1 MDNFDDNV
9 KNAYYCKIVDFVN
22 TFNNK
27 QCTNVCY
34 IKGKLFEYIAAI
46 YFKSRLYDNIST
58 DYKEQ
63 FNLPNNDC
71 DSNSAGVDIIDTAN
85 NKIIQCK
92 YYQQK
97 TLYKYNIANFVI
109 TLLNLYNKFTGI
121 LAVNENIKLAKNLN
135 NNTINNCSIEK
146 IPDNIYN
153 QIINDAFD
161 YVKHDTIDN
170 TTITHNII
178 LRDYQQEVL
187 QLIDSHDKYKFKL
200 PCGTG
205 KSFIIAEYI
214 NKHPH
219 LKCIVLTPSVN
230 LANDMCNL
238 IHFEVNKLFSSNSS
252 SIQYNSSVAV
262 YNTAF
267 NKYIANNNF
276 LTDYDCCFIDEA
288 HHYYNNAFNMKS
300 IKTKRLYLFSATLK
314 QEINDIF
321 PFFEYSYKD
330 AIMNN
335 YILDFNMNVHYV
347 KDINYNTAV
356 HILKKYIQ
364 YQHVIIYCNR
374 IEDCKQ
380 LTDLLTKNN
389 ISAQY
394 IAADKQDSY
403 QIIQDFRNN
412 KFRCIVN
419 CNMIN
424 EGIDIKNC
432 ETAFFFDNTFS
443 YNRIIQC
450 VGRTQ
455 RCFKNKL
462 NGNFVIMVND
472 ENKDNLVNRYLN
484 VLAETNTN
492 YIDSTKYKLN
502 FYNDYHIDKIEENS
516 LEEEEDSF
524 EEEFI
529 EFEHYVYESVYSKD
543 HRIEICKEFYNE
555 YKRLP
560 KTIEKYKDFKIGNF
574 ISGLKYGC
582 NSHLKEEVES
592 IFNTKIEANHIDLKD
607 DNEKL
612 ELCKSFYNEYKRLPK
627 RNESYKDFNIG
638 SFITNLKKSQNSH
651 LKEEVENIFN
661 TKIEVNRKLNLK
673 DDNEKIELCKEFYN
687 EYKRLPKR
695 NESYKDFNIGSFIT
709 NLKKSQNSYLKEE
722 VENIFNTKIE
732 VTKKLNLKDDNEKL
746 ELCREF
752 YNEYKRLPK
761 DKEKYK
767 DFNIGNFINGLKQGK
782 NSYLKEEVEN
792 IFNTKIEVNRKLNLK
807 NNNEKIE
814 LCKEFYNEY
823 KRIPKQ
829 NESYKDFNIGNFING
844 LKQGKNSHLK
854 EEVENIFNTKIEV
867 NHYIDDNEK
876 IELCKEFY
884 NIYKRLPTSRDK
896 YKNFNIGSFIKDLKR
911 GHNSHLK
918 EEVENIF
925 NTKI

>member
-1 MDNFDDNV
+1 MDSFDDNV

-22 TFNNK
+22 TLNNK

-34 IKGKLFEYIAAI
+34 IKGKLFEYISAI

-63 FNLPNNDC
+63 LNLSNYDC
-71 DSNSAGVDIIDTAN
+71 DSNSAGVDIIDTLN

-92 YYQQK
+92 YYKQK
-97 TLYKYNIANFVI
+97 TLYRSNITNFVI

-121 LAVNENIKLAKNLN
+121 LAVNEDIKLAKNLN
-135 NNTINNCSIEK
+135 NDTINNCSIEK

-161 YVKHDTIDN
+161 YVKHDHIEN
-170 TTITHNII
+170 TPLNTQNFI

-205 KSFIIAEYI
+205 KSFIIAHYI
-214 NKHPH
+214 NTHPN
-219 LKCIVLTPSVN
+219 LKCIVLTPSIN

-238 IHFEVNKLFSSNSS
+238 INFPVNQEFCTGSCKNNK
-252 SIQYNSSVAV
+252 YNSTIAV

-276 LTDYDCCFIDEA
+276 LTDYDICFIDEA
-288 HHYYNNAFNMKS
+288 HHYDNNAYSLKS
-300 IKTKRLYLFSATLK
+300 IQTKRMYLFSATT
-314 QEINDIF
+314 INDCYF
-321 PFFEYSYKD
+321 PFYEYTYKD
-330 AIMNN
+330 AIKNN

-347 KDINYNTAV
+347 KNINYNTAV

-380 LTDLLTKNN
+380 LTDLLIKNN
-389 ISAQY
+389 ISAQC
-394 IAADKQDSY
+394 ITSDNKDSY

-432 ETAFFFDNTFS
+432 ETAFFFDNRFS
-443 YNRIIQC
+443 YNQIIQC

-455 RCFKNKL
+455 RCYKNKL
-462 NGNFVIMVND
+462 NGNFVIMAND

-502 FYNDYHIDKIEENS
+502 FYNDYKESNE
-516 LEEEEDSF
+516 EEEEDSLE

-555 YKRLP
+555 NKRLP
-560 KTIEKYKDFKIGNF
+560 TSKEIYKNFKIGSF
-574 ISGLKYGC
+574 IDNLKHGM
-582 NSHLKEEVES
+582 NSCIKEEIEN
-592 IFNTKIEANHIDLKD
+592 IFNTKIEAKHIDLKD
-607 DNEKL
+607 DNEKI
-612 ELCKSFYNEYKRLPK
+612 ELCKEFYKEYKRLPTSTEK
-627 RNESYKDFNIG
+627 YKDFNIG
-638 SFITNLKKSQNSH
+638 NFINNLKRGQCSH

-661 TKIEVNRKLNLK
+661 TKIEFNKK
-673 DDNEKIELCKEFYN
+673 ISDNEKLDLCKDFYN
-687 EYKRLPKR
+687 EYKRLPKN
-695 NESYKDFNIGSFIT
+695 NEKYKDFNIGNFIDC
-709 NLKKSQNSYLKEE
+709 LKRGQNNHLKEE

-732 VTKKLNLKDDNEKL
+732 AKHINLKDDNEKI
-746 ELCREF
+746 ELCKSF
-752 YNEYKRLPK
+752 YNEYKRLPIST
-761 DKEKYK
+761 EKYK
-767 DFNIGNFINGLKQGK
+767 DFNIGNFIN
-782 NSYLKEEVEN
+782 
-792 IFNTKIEVNRKLNLK
+792 NLK
-807 NNNEKIE
+807 RGQ
-814 LCKEFYNEY
+814 C
-823 KRIPKQ
+823 
-829 NESYKDFNIGNFING
+829 
-844 LKQGKNSHLK
+844 SHLK
-854 EEVENIFNTKIEV
+854 EEVENIFNTKI
-867 NHYIDDNEK
+867 
-876 IELCKEFY
+876 
-884 NIYKRLPTSRDK
+884 
-896 YKNFNIGSFIKDLKR
+896 
-911 GHNSHLK
+911 
-918 EEVENIF
+918 
-925 NTKI
+925 

>member
-1 MDNFDDNV
+1 MDSFDDNV

-22 TFNNK
+22 TLNNK

-63 FNLPNNDC
+63 FNLSNYDC
-71 DSNSAGVDIIDTAN
+71 DSNSAGVDIIDTLN

-92 YYQQK
+92 YYKQK
-97 TLYKYNIANFVI
+97 TLYRSNITNFVI

-121 LAVNENIKLAKNLN
+121 LAVNEDIKLAKNLN
-135 NNTINNCSIEK
+135 NDTINNCSIEK

-161 YVKHDTIDN
+161 YVKHDHIENTPLHTDN
-170 TTITHNII
+170 FI

-205 KSFIIAEYI
+205 KSFIIAHYI
-214 NKHPH
+214 NTHPN
-219 LKCIVLTPSVN
+219 LKCIILTPSIN

-238 IHFEVNKLFSSNSS
+238 INFPVNQEFCTGSCKNNK
-252 SIQYNSSVAV
+252 YNSTIAV

-276 LTDYDCCFIDEA
+276 LTDYDICFIDEA
-288 HHYYNNAFNMKS
+288 HHYDNNAYSLKS
-300 IKTKRLYLFSATLK
+300 IQTKRMYLFSATT
-314 QEINDIF
+314 INDCYF
-321 PFFEYSYKD
+321 PFYEYTYKD
-330 AIMNN
+330 AIKNN

-347 KDINYNTAV
+347 KNINYNTAV

-374 IEDCKQ
+374 IEDCKE
-380 LTDLLTKNN
+380 LTDLLIKNN
-389 ISAQY
+389 ISAQC
-394 IAADKQDSY
+394 ITSDNKDSY

-432 ETAFFFDNTFS
+432 ETAFFFDNRFS
-443 YNRIIQC
+443 YNQIIQC

-455 RCFKNKL
+455 RCYKNKL
-462 NGNFVIMVND
+462 NGNFVIMAND

-492 YIDSTKYKLN
+492 YIDSTEYKLN
-502 FYNDYHIDKIEENS
+502 FYNDYHIDKEENSFEKEEDS
-516 LEEEEDSF
+516 LEEEEF
-524 EEEFI
+524 F
-529 EFEHYVYESVYSKD
+529 EFERYVYESVYSKD

-555 YKRLP
+555 NKRLP
-560 KTIEKYKDFKIGNF
+560 KQKEIYKNFK
-574 ISGLKYGC
+574 
-582 NSHLKEEVES
+582 
-592 IFNTKIEANHIDLKD
+592 
-607 DNEKL
+607 
-612 ELCKSFYNEYKRLPK
+612 
-627 RNESYKDFNIG
+627 IG
-638 SFITNLKKSQNSH
+638 SFIDNLKHGQNSY

-661 TKIEVNRKLNLK
+661 TKIEAKKIFLK
-673 DDNEKIELCKEFYN
+673 DDNEKLELCKEFYN
-687 EYKRLPKR
+687 EYKRLPKM
-695 NESYKDFNIGSFIT
+695 NERYKDFKIGNFISG
-709 NLKKSQNSYLKEE
+709 LKQGHNSHLKEE

-746 ELCREF
+746 EFCKSF

-761 DKEKYK
+761 KNDTYK
-767 DFNIGNFINGLKQGK
+767 DFNIGNFI
-782 NSYLKEEVEN
+782 S
-792 IFNTKIEVNRKLNLK
+792 NLK
-807 NNNEKIE
+807 KG
-814 LCKEFYNEY
+814 
-823 KRIPKQ
+823 Q
-829 NESYKDFNIGNFING
+829 
-844 LKQGKNSHLK
+844 NSHLK
-854 EEVENIFNTKIEV
+854 EEVENIFNTKI
-867 NHYIDDNEK
+867 
-876 IELCKEFY
+876 
-884 NIYKRLPTSRDK
+884 
-896 YKNFNIGSFIKDLKR
+896 
-911 GHNSHLK
+911 
-918 EEVENIF
+918 
-925 NTKI
+925 

>member
-1 MDNFDDNV
+1 MDSFDDNV

-22 TFNNK
+22 TLNNK

-34 IKGKLFEYIAAI
+34 IKGKLFEYISAI

-135 NNTINNCSIEK
+135 NDTINNCSIEK

-153 QIINDAFD
+153 QIINDAFN
-161 YVKHDTIDN
+161 YVKHDYIEN
-170 TTITHNII
+170 TPLNTQNFI

-214 NKHPH
+214 NTHPH

-238 IHFEVNKLFSSNSS
+238 IHYKVNKLFSSNSS

-288 HHYYNNAFNMKS
+288 HHYYNDAFNMKA

-321 PFFEYSYKD
+321 PFFEYLYKD
-330 AIMNN
+330 AIRNN

-347 KDINYNTAV
+347 KNINYNTAV

-455 RCFKNKL
+455 RCYKNKL

-502 FYNDYHIDKIEENS
+502 FYNDYHIDKKEKS
-516 LEEEEDSF
+516 LEKEEDSF

-529 EFEHYVYESVYSKD
+529 EFEHYVYESIYSKD
-543 HRIEICKEFYNE
+543 YRIEICKEFYNE

-560 KTIEKYKDFKIGNF
+560 KQKEIYKNFNIGSF
-574 ISGLKYGC
+574 IQHLKEGC

-592 IFNTKIEANHIDLKD
+592 IFNTKIEANEQRSN
-607 DNEKL
+607 NEKI
-612 ELCKSFYNEYKRLPK
+612 ELCRNFYNEYKRLPK
-627 RNESYKDFNIG
+627 RNDTYKDFNIG
-638 SFITNLKKSQNSH
+638 YFINRLKKGQNSHLKEEIESIFNTKIEVAKKLNLKDNNEKLELCKEFYNENKRLPKRNDTYKDFKIGNFISNLKKSCNSH

-661 TKIEVNRKLNLK
+661 TKIKSNKKISDNKKL
-673 DDNEKIELCKEFYN
+673 DLCKDFYN
-687 EYKRLPKR
+687 EYKRLPTSREK
-695 NESYKDFNIGSFIT
+695 YKEFNIGSFI
-709 NLKKSQNSYLKEE
+709 S
-722 VENIFNTKIE
+722 
-732 VTKKLNLKDDNEKL
+732 
-746 ELCREF
+746 
-752 YNEYKRLPK
+752 
-761 DKEKYK
+761 
-767 DFNIGNFINGLKQGK
+767 
-782 NSYLKEEVEN
+782 
-792 IFNTKIEVNRKLNLK
+792 
-807 NNNEKIE
+807 
-814 LCKEFYNEY
+814 
-823 KRIPKQ
+823 
-829 NESYKDFNIGNFING
+829 G

-854 EEVENIFNTKIEV
+854 EEVENIFNTKI
-867 NHYIDDNEK
+867 
-876 IELCKEFY
+876 
-884 NIYKRLPTSRDK
+884 
-896 YKNFNIGSFIKDLKR
+896 
-911 GHNSHLK
+911 
-918 EEVENIF
+918 
-925 NTKI
+925 

>member
-1 MDNFDDNV
+1 MDSFDDNV

-22 TFNNK
+22 TLNNK

-63 FNLPNNDC
+63 LNLSNYDC
-71 DSNSAGVDIIDTAN
+71 DSNSAGVDIIDTLN

-92 YYQQK
+92 YYKQK
-97 TLYKYNIANFVI
+97 TLYRSNITNFVI

-121 LAVNENIKLAKNLN
+121 LAVNEDIKLAKNLN
-135 NNTINNCSIEK
+135 NDTINNCSIEK

-161 YVKHDTIDN
+161 YVKHDHIENTPLHTDN
-170 TTITHNII
+170 FI

-205 KSFIIAEYI
+205 KSFIIAHYI
-214 NKHPH
+214 NTHPN
-219 LKCIVLTPSVN
+219 LKCIILTPSIN

-238 IHFEVNKLFSSNSS
+238 INFPVNQEFCTGSCKNNK
-252 SIQYNSSVAV
+252 YNSTIAV

-276 LTDYDCCFIDEA
+276 LTDYDICFIDEA
-288 HHYYNNAFNMKS
+288 HHYDNNAYSLKS
-300 IKTKRLYLFSATLK
+300 IQTKRMYLFSATT
-314 QEINDIF
+314 INDCYF
-321 PFFEYSYKD
+321 PFYEYTYKD
-330 AIMNN
+330 AIKNN

-347 KDINYNTAV
+347 KNINYNTAV

-389 ISAQY
+389 ISAKY

-455 RCFKNKL
+455 RCYKNKL

-502 FYNDYHIDKIEENS
+502 FYNDYHIDKIEDNS
-516 LEEEEDSF
+516 FEKEEDSLE

-529 EFEHYVYESVYSKD
+529 EFEHYVYESVFSNDYYK
-543 HRIEICKEFYNE
+543 IELCKEFYNENKRLPKQNESYKDFNIGIFINGLKQGKNSHLKEDVENIFNTKIEVAKKLNLKDDNEKLDLCKDFYNE

-560 KTIEKYKDFKIGNF
+560 KQNENYKDFKIGNF
-574 ISGLKYGC
+574 ISGLKQGC
-582 NSHLKEEVES
+582 
-592 IFNTKIEANHIDLKD
+592 
-607 DNEKL
+607 
-612 ELCKSFYNEYKRLPK
+612 
-627 RNESYKDFNIG
+627 
-638 SFITNLKKSQNSH
+638 
-651 LKEEVENIFN
+651 
-661 TKIEVNRKLNLK
+661 
-673 DDNEKIELCKEFYN
+673 
-687 EYKRLPKR
+687 
-695 NESYKDFNIGSFIT
+695 
-709 NLKKSQNSYLKEE
+709 NSYLKEE

-746 ELCREF
+746 DLCKEF
-752 YNEYKRLPK
+752 YNKYKRLPK

-767 DFNIGNFINGLKQGK
+767 EFNIGSFI
-782 NSYLKEEVEN
+782 S
-792 IFNTKIEVNRKLNLK
+792 
-807 NNNEKIE
+807 
-814 LCKEFYNEY
+814 
-823 KRIPKQ
+823 
-829 NESYKDFNIGNFING
+829 G

-854 EEVENIFNTKIEV
+854 EEVENIFNTKIYA
-867 NHYIDDNEK
+867 NKKLNLKDDNEK
-876 IELCKEFY
+876 IELCKDFY
-884 NIYKRLPTSRDK
+884 NEYKRLPKKNDT
-896 YKNFNIGSFIKDLKR
+896 YKDFNIGSFIDCLKR
-911 GHNSHLK
+911 GQSSHLK

-925 NTKI
+925 NTKIEAKHINLKDDNEKLELCKEFYNEYKRLPILREKYKDFNIGSFMYCLKQGKNSHLKEEVENIFNIKI